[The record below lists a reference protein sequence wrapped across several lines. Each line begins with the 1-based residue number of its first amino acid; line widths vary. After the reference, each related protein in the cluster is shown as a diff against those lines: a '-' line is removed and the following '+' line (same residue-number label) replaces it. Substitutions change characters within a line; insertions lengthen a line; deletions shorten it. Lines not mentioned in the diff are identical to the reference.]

1 MIEAA
6 EELGVSFEEDSL
18 LASVVRESFYEFVK
32 EFWSIVAGEVFIDNW
47 HIKYIC
53 DELQEAAER
62 VFRNEPKVHDII
74 INVPP
79 GSSKSTVA
87 SQLFPAWVWTRMP
100 SAKFICASYAHQ
112 VALKDSL
119 KTRDVVRCELYRR
132 CFKIHLRE
140 DENTKGLF
148 TNTKTGWR
156 LSVGV
161 GGLVTGYHG
170 HFLIVDDPINPEEA
184 MSELE
189 LKSVNRWMRTTLPTR
204 KIDKSVSVTILIQQR
219 LHQGDPTGEALERSP
234 DGVRHICLPGELT
247 ERLSPPHLS
256 KYYVDGLLDPKRLSR
271 ETLKKLEVELGPYGY
286 AAQILQDPVP
296 LGGGLFETDKLVLE
310 DQAPSMVKTVRSWDK
325 AASEDGGDWSV
336 GVLMGTDHKGDT
348 WILDVRR
355 GQWGANKREAWIRQ
369 TAEWDGEKVEVV
381 LEIEGGSG
389 GKESGENTVRN
400 LAGFPI
406 HVYHPT
412 GDKVAR
418 AVPLA
423 SQVGGGT
430 VHVLKRNWTKDFIEE
445 LKYFPNSRHDDQIDA
460 ASAGF
465 NRLTRRRRKI
475 GTLW

>member
-1 MIEAA
+1 MVEV
-6 EELGVSFEEDSL
+6 EEQGVSFEEDSL

-32 EFWSIVAGEVFIDNW
+32 EFWSIVAGETFVDNW
-47 HIKYIC
+47 HIKYLC
-53 DELQEAAER
+53 DELQEAADR
-62 VFRNEPKVHDII
+62 VFRNEPKIHDII

-79 GSSKSTVA
+79 GSSKSTIA

-119 KTRDVVRCELYRR
+119 KTRDVVRSELYRR
-132 CFKIHLRE
+132 CFKIQLRE

-219 LHQGDPTGEALERSP
+219 LHQGDPTGEALERTP
-234 DGVRHICLPGELT
+234 EGVRHICLPGELT
-247 ERLSPPHLS
+247 EKLSPPHLA
-256 KYYVDGLLDPKRLSR
+256 KHYVDGLLDPKRLSR

-296 LGGGLFETDKLVLE
+296 LGGGLFETNKFVLE
-310 DQAPSMVKTVRSWDK
+310 DTAPSMVRSVRSWDK
-325 AASEDGGDWSV
+325 GATEKGGDWSV
-336 GVLMGTDHKGDT
+336 GILMGIDHKGQY
-348 WILDVRR
+348 WVLDERR
-355 GQWGANKREAWIRQ
+355 GQWGANKRESYIRE

-389 GKESGENTVRN
+389 GKESGENTVKN
-400 LAGFPI
+400 LAGYAI

-418 AVPLA
+418 AVPFA

-430 VHVLKRNWTKDFIEE
+430 VHILKRSWTKDYIEE
-445 LKYFPNSRHDDQIDA
+445 LKYFPNGRHDDRIDA
-460 ASAGF
+460 SSGGF
-465 NRLTRRRRKI
+465 NRLAKRRRKI